1 MTRKLT
7 EREFKALE
15 EIAGWPP
22 KEYPYLAYSK
32 KRTSMK
38 KLEILGFVKP
48 DSVYPKTCFRIT
60 DAGRKFI
67 EGFPPKDWNT
77 ADQ

>member
-1 MTRKLT
+1 MIRKLT

-15 EIAGWPP
+15 EIYAWDKSAAYWWKHKSMEKLAIKALVEPHP
-22 KEYPYLAYSK
+22 AYPRGY
-32 KRTSMK
+32 
-38 KLEILGFVKP
+38 
-48 DSVYPKTCFRIT
+48 RIT